1 MATPKRYSQ
10 DILALSLS
18 AINGALCLLLIVVN
32 LLRVGDG
39 NSFVASYRQNLGIN
53 AFGVAGYSSVV
64 SFLLFSIVSLIAAIF
79 LAVRFYSIKRGL
91 AIGILIFGILI
102 QALCFL
108 VSNALIALH

>member
-1 MATPKRYSQ
+1 MATPKKYSQ

-18 AINGALCLLLIVVN
+18 AVNGALCLLLIVVN

-53 AFGVAGYSSVV
+53 AFSVAGYSSVI
-64 SFLLFSIVSLIAAIF
+64 SFMLFSLVSLVAIIF
-79 LAVRFYSIKRGL
+79 LAVRFYSVKRGL
-91 AIGILIFGILI
+91 AVGILIFGLFI
-102 QALCFL
+102 QTLCFL